1 MAMDVGGADKVN
13 SEINITPFC
22 DVVLV
27 LLIIFMVVTPM
38 LQKGVPVNLPTSR
51 NPEVQPDADKE
62 SSIIIAVPV
71 EGKYYLVG
79 KEPIPFEALREN
91 LAENYQRNSSKPV
104 FIKAGR
110 NLPFSEV
117 KKFSRLFRIQVL
129 RRLHF

>member
-1 MAMDVGGADKVN
+1 
-13 SEINITPFC
+13 
-22 DVVLV
+22 
-27 LLIIFMVVTPM
+27 M
-38 LQKGVPVNLPTSR
+38 LQKGVPVNLPTAR

-110 NLPFSEV
+110 SLPFSEV
-117 KKFSRLFRIQVL
+117 KKVL
-129 RRLHF
+129 KAVQDTGFKKVALLSQHVDEKGNIIAGNPASAMKK